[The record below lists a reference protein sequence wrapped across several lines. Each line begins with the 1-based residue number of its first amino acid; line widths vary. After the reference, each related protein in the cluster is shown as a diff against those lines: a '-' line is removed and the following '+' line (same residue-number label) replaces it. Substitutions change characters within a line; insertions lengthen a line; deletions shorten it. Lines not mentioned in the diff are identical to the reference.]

1 MHVYICFSFVPFLAV
16 SSLIRHAIQLN
27 IINLGISPVAVVVPR
42 RPCSQKQQLSQS
54 VLQLDLLD
62 WLQSS
67 PYFSTMCMHHYR
79 HTYCV
84 SGTLSWVFLGLV
96 LFLLGF
102 IIPPSDGQFLIN
114 GINSMGGTSH

>member
-1 MHVYICFSFVPFLAV
+1 MEVEYPIKNGDRTYACIYLLFLCPVSCSFFTDPSCNSIEHNKFRDQYKLFL
-16 SSLIRHAIQLN
+16 Q
-27 IINLGISPVAVVVPR
+27 INPEDDKPVAVVVPR

-84 SGTLSWVFLGLV
+84 
-96 LFLLGF
+96 
-102 IIPPSDGQFLIN
+102 
-114 GINSMGGTSH
+114 